1 MLGAIL
7 GDIAGSR
14 FEFHPT
20 KSKNFNL
27 IASKC
32 HYTDDTVMTIAVAD
46 ATLTLLEKFESTDMN
61 KIYGLWSNEDKINY
75 RHLLVYKMKYYGRAY
90 MDKVRYG
97 PRFKS
102 WLLSNDRFPYG
113 SWGNGSAM
121 RVSSI
126 GWLFSVSEKYVLDIA
141 KCTADVTHNTHEGIK
156 GAQSIAIAIYYA
168 REGHT
173 KEFIKNYIEFNF
185 GYNLSRKLDDI
196 RKTYKFEVSCQNSV
210 PEAII
215 AFLESTSIED
225 AIKNAISLGG
235 DADTQACMAGAIA
248 EAYYNDEIENYRNS
262 IMNLLPDEFCKVIEK
277 FDNFKRIYN

>member
-46 ATLTLLEKFESTDMN
+46 ATLTLLEGFEATN
-61 KIYGLWSNEDKINY
+61 INRVYGLWTNEDKIKY
-75 RHLLVYKMKYYGRAY
+75 RHLLVDKMKYYGRAY
-90 MDKVRYG
+90 MDKVGYG

-126 GWLFSVSEKYVLDIA
+126 GWLFFDKYVLDIA

-156 GAQSIAIAIYYA
+156 GAQSIAMAIYYA

-185 GYNLSRKLDDI
+185 GYNLSRTLDEI
-196 RKTYKFEVSCQNSV
+196 RDTYKFEVSCQKSV

-215 AFLESTSIED
+215 AFLGSTSIED

-248 EAYYNDEIENYRNS
+248 EAYYNNEIEFYRNQILS
-262 IMNLLPDEFCKVIEK
+262 KLPNEFCKVIER
-277 FDNFKRIYN
+277 FDAFRNRWR

>member
-14 FEFHPT
+14 FEFHPN
-20 KSKNFNL
+20 KSKNFKL

-46 ATLTLLEKFESTDMN
+46 ATLTLLEDFEKNHLSRL
-61 KIYGLWSNEDKINY
+61 IACLWNNTDKITY
-75 RHLLVYKMKYYGRAY
+75 KQLLVDKMKYYGRAY
-90 MDKVRYG
+90 MDKVGYG

-102 WLLSNDRFPYG
+102 WLLSDDRFPYG

-126 GWLFSVSEKYVLDIA
+126 GWLFYNKDVLNIA
-141 KCTADVTHNTHEGIK
+141 KYTADVTHNTDEGIK
-156 GAQSIAIAIYYA
+156 GAQAIAIAIFLA
-168 REGHT
+168 RTKNT

-185 GYNLSRKLDDI
+185 GYNLSRTLDEI
-196 RKTYKFEVSCQNSV
+196 RDTYKFEVSCQKSV

-248 EAYYNDEIENYRNS
+248 EAYYNDEIECYRNQILS
-262 IMNLLPDEFCKVIEK
+262 KLPNEFCKVIER
-277 FDNFKRIYN
+277 FDAFRNRWR